1 MSADEPRWI
10 DARLV
15 EAIHRRQL
23 AEHGGS
29 TGVRDPGALDSALAR
44 PRQLSAYGGEEVD
57 MPALAAAYAY
67 GITRNH
73 PFVDGNKRT
82 AYVLCRTFLLINGW
96 DLVGPL
102 AERYP
107 LFLGL
112 AAGEIGEDELAEW
125 NRAHARPNEINE
137 PAGEYR

>member
-44 PRQLSAYGGEEVD
+44 PRQLFAYGGEDVD

-125 NRAHARPNEINE
+125 IRAHARPDEVNV